1 MDRTPA
7 CGFLRKAGG
16 PGSNP
21 GGGNYVKIYNK
32 QDLNIIM
39 KAFEGELIEER
50 VIIWDKEAANLY
62 YEHGYGKPM
71 PLEAPERL
79 ELDLIEAT
87 YLLEKGKLKI
97 YVTENNKKRMLDLRE
112 MMKVGESRLNQFHA
126 QYVVYSDLRN
136 KGYLVKTGYKFGAHF
151 RVYEKGVKIKRGPKA
166 PFEHTKFIVHAVP
179 EEAAFSLPEM
189 SRAVRLAHNI
199 RATFVWAVV
208 DKENDVTYYEIKR
221 LKP

>member
-1 MDRTPA
+1 ME
-7 CGFLRKAGG
+7 
-16 PGSNP
+16 
-21 GGGNYVKIYNK
+21 
-32 QDLNIIM
+32 
-39 KAFEGELIEER
+39 AFEGELIEER

-97 YVTENNKKRMLDLRE
+97 YVKENNKKRMLDLRE
-112 MMKVGESRLNQFHA
+112 MMKIGESRLNQFHA

>member
-1 MDRTPA
+1 M
-7 CGFLRKAGG
+7 LLIKYM
-16 PGSNP
+16 SQ
-21 GGGNYVKIYNK
+21 V
-32 QDLNIIM
+32 
-39 KAFEGELIEER
+39 FEGELIEER
-50 VIIWDKEAANLY
+50 VIIWDKEAISLY
-62 YEHGYGKPM
+62 DESGFGKPM
-71 PLEAPERL
+71 PLENPERL
-79 ELDLIEAT
+79 ELDLIEAA

-97 YVTENNKKRMLDLRE
+97 YVTENKKKKMLSLQE
-112 MMKVGESRLNQFHA
+112 IMKIGEEKVNQFHA
-126 QYVVYSDLRN
+126 QYIVYSDLRN

-151 RVYEKGVKIKRGPKA
+151 RVYEKGVKLKRGPKA
-166 PFEHTKFIVHAVP
+166 PFEHTKFVVHAVP

>member
-1 MDRTPA
+1 ME
-7 CGFLRKAGG
+7 
-16 PGSNP
+16 
-21 GGGNYVKIYNK
+21 V
-32 QDLNIIM
+32 
-39 KAFEGELIEER
+39 FEGELIEDR
-50 VIIWDKEAANLY
+50 VIIWDKEAASLY
-62 YEHGYGKPM
+62 YEYGYGKPM
-71 PLEAPERL
+71 PLESPERL

-97 YVTENNKKRMLDLRE
+97 YVRENNKKRMVDLRE